1 MAIAGSLT
9 NAFKAMLLI
18 HARGRLKSEELAKEL
33 NVSKKQVQR
42 YIKAMRLAG
51 INVKTKSGPDGG
63 HYLEDCPFC
72 KKIIKINDEK

>member
-9 NAFKAMLLI
+9 NTFKAMLLI
-18 HARGRLKSEELAKEL
+18 HVSGRLKSEELAKEL

-51 INVKTKSGPDGG
+51 INIKTKPGPEMGA
-63 HYLEDCPFC
+63 LFRRLSFLQ
-72 KKIIKINDEK
+72 KNN